1 VVHCLK
7 LLLMLGEV
15 PQRSGPGL
23 ARGLEMY
30 ELPAR
35 SISALL
41 PIGRYVLAVEDPMEG
56 RV

>member
-1 VVHCLK
+1 
-7 LLLMLGEV
+7 MLGEV